1 MLRIILAGL
10 AILALLTAGF
20 ALAARSADAP
30 QDLLFYN
37 GVIRT
42 ASEPGVAEAL
52 YMRDGEI
59 IAVGDLDA
67 VEAAAPRG
75 VRRFDLEDGALAPG
89 LIEPHTHPLAAGL
102 LGQAINLSGPHAGGR
117 DEVMALIEQRLT
129 RGGPSPWAI
138 AFGWDPVLLGGI
150 DAPTREELDA
160 LSPDQPLVI
169 LTQMMHEAFA
179 NTAAFEAS
187 GISAHTPDPEHGYFE
202 RDATGAL
209 TGRVVEVDAVSQ
221 LMSGV
226 PTPSD
231 AALEFILG
239 DAYAQY
245 ARSGYTTIGITG
257 LVGRARDPLAIL
269 ETIATSPR
277 PALNTVLYLL
287 PEQAAHGYTLFDD
300 ARSDAVITRIA
311 GLKLWLDGSPF
322 VGGAATAEPYADSAF
337 NADVLGLPPGWRGP
351 LAVPPET
358 ALAHALQAQ
367 KSGVQV
373 AFHVQGERAIDLAL
387 DVIDAAQ
394 RAHPQPGLNHRL
406 EHLALAT
413 PQQIARAAELGV
425 SLGFFPDHIGYY
437 GHRLEAMFGPD
448 RAGRYMPIRAAM
460 ESGAVVTIHGDHPAS
475 TIDAARVMTLPVSR
489 LTPDGSRLGD
499 TVSAEDAFA
508 MMTINAA
515 RQLGL
520 GEQIGSLEP
529 GKRAD
534 LVMFDRDP
542 VQALEN
548 GDQFTARRTWIA
560 GRPVDQRAWSLDRLG
575 RLLAAARGQMTR

>member
-1 MLRIILAGL
+1 MLRIISTGL
-10 AILALLTAGF
+10 AMLALLIAGF
-20 ALAARSADAP
+20 ALAARSATAP

-42 ASEPGVAEAL
+42 ASEPGATEAL
-52 YMRDGEI
+52 YMRDGVI
-59 IAVGDLDA
+59 VAVGDLDTVA
-67 VEAAAPRG
+67 AAAPRG
-75 VRRFDLEDGALAPG
+75 VRRFDLNGGALTPG

-117 DEVMALIEQRLT
+117 DEVMALIEQGLS

-138 AFGWDPVLLGGI
+138 AFGWDPVLLGHI
-150 DAPTREELDA
+150 DAPSHEELDA
-160 LSPDQPLVI
+160 LSPDRPLVI

-179 NTAAFEAS
+179 NTAAFEAA
-187 GISAHTPDPEHGYFE
+187 GISTDTPDPEHGYFE
-202 RDATGAL
+202 RDSSGAL

-221 LMSGV
+221 LMAGV

-231 AALEFILG
+231 AALEFILA

-257 LVGRARDPLAIL
+257 LVGRARDPLGVL
-269 ETIATSPR
+269 ETVATHPR

-287 PEQAAHGYTLFDD
+287 PEQAAHGYALFDD
-300 ARSDAVITRIA
+300 ARSDVAITRVA

-337 NADVLGLPPGWRGP
+337 NAEVLGLPPGWRGP
-351 LAVPPET
+351 LALSREA
-358 ALAHALQAQ
+358 ALAHAMEAQ
-367 KSGVQV
+367 REGRQL

-387 DVIDAAQ
+387 EVIDAAQ
-394 RAHPQPGLNHRL
+394 RTHPQPGLHHRL

-413 PQQIARAAELGV
+413 PRQIERAAELGV

-437 GHRLEAMFGPD
+437 GHRLEAMFGPE
-448 RAGRYMPIRAAM
+448 RAGRYMPIYAAM

-475 TIDAARVMTLPVSR
+475 TLDAARVMTLPVTR
-489 LTPDGSRLGD
+489 LTPGGAPLGD
-499 TVSAEDAFA
+499 TIDAEDAFA

-515 RQLGL
+515 RQLRL
-520 GEQIGSLEP
+520 DEQTGSLEP

-534 LVMFDRDP
+534 LVWFDQDP
-542 VQALEN
+542 VAALEN
-548 GDQFTARRTWIA
+548 GETFTARRTWIA

-575 RLLAAARGQMTR
+575 RLLKAAWGQMIR

>member
-10 AILALLTAGF
+10 AMLTLLAAGF
-20 ALAARSADAP
+20 ALTARSADAP
-30 QDLLFYN
+30 RDLLFYN

-42 ASEPGVAEAL
+42 ASDRGVVQAL
-52 YMRDGEI
+52 YIRDGEI
-59 IAVGDLDA
+59 IAMGDLDTVA
-67 VEAAAPRG
+67 AAAPRG
-75 VRRFDLEDGALAPG
+75 VRRFDLEGGALTPG
-89 LIEPHTHPLAAGL
+89 LIEPHTHPLATGL

-117 DEVMALIEQRLT
+117 TEVMALIEQGLT

-138 AFGWDPVLLGGI
+138 GFGWDPILLGDI
-150 DAPTREELDA
+150 DAPSMEELDA
-160 LSPDQPLVI
+160 LSPDRPLVI

-179 NTAAFEAS
+179 NTAAFEAA
-187 GISAHTPDPEHGYFE
+187 GVDAQTPDPEHGYFE
-202 RDATGAL
+202 RDASGAL

-221 LMSGV
+221 LMAGV

-231 AALEFILG
+231 AALEFILA
-239 DAYAQY
+239 DAYAEY

-269 ETIATSPR
+269 KTVATSPR
-277 PALNTVLYLL
+277 PALNTMLYLL

-300 ARSDAVITRIA
+300 ARSDAVITRVA

-337 NADVLGLPPGWRGP
+337 NAEVLGLPSGWRGP
-351 LAVPPET
+351 LAIPPET
-358 ALAHALQAQ
+358 ALAHALEAQ
-367 KSGVQV
+367 QSGVQM

-387 DVIDAAQ
+387 DVIDTAQ
-394 RAHPQPGLNHRL
+394 RAHPRSGLHHRL

-413 PQQIARAAELGV
+413 PQQIERGAELGV

-437 GHRLEAMFGPD
+437 GHRLEAMFGAE
-448 RAGRYMPIRAAM
+448 RAGRYMPIHAAM

-489 LTPDGSRLGD
+489 LTPDDAPLGD

-520 GEQIGSLEP
+520 DDQIGSLEP

-534 LVMFDRDP
+534 LVWFDHDP
-542 VQALEN
+542 VAALET
-548 GDQFTARRTWIA
+548 GERFTARRTWIA
-560 GRPVDQRAWSLDRLG
+560 GRPVDQRGWSLDRLG
-575 RLLAAARGQMTR
+575 RLFAAAWGQMTR